1 MKKQIDV
8 MGSGLIGSLV
18 SIYLAKRG
26 HEVNLFERRVDMRK
40 NRISAGRS
48 INLALSDRGFRGL
61 AGAGLQDAI
70 REISI
75 PMYGR
80 QIHHMDGSQSF
91 QPYGKEGQAIYS
103 VSRGGIN
110 MRLMELADQYPNI
123 KIHFEHRCVEV
134 DPKSAKA
141 KVLNEASGEVLE
153 RTPDIVIGADGA
165 FSPVRNSL
173 QTKTDRFDYSQT
185 YIEHGYKELVITPD
199 ADGGFQMEKTALH
212 IWPRKSF
219 MLIALPNLDGS
230 FTCTLFLPF
239 EGEVSFA
246 KLNTDQEITAFMQ
259 EYFADALPMMPSYL
273 EDWHANPTSSL
284 SIVRC
289 NPWNYK
295 DKVCLIGDAAHAI
308 VPFYG
313 QGMNCGFEDCVVLDE
328 LLETLGDDNWI
339 EVFNNFSRL
348 RKPNGDAVAQLALD
362 NFIEMR
368 DKTGDPKFLLRKQIE
383 SRISKENPSFLSLY
397 AQVTFSPHISYA
409 QAYQAGQRHDHYL
422 NELASIEQVMDKW
435 NTSEV
440 QSIIR
445 ELLSAE

>member
-26 HEVNLFERRVDMRK
+26 HDVNLFERRVDMRK
-40 NRISAGRS
+40 NKISAGRS

-61 AGAGLQDAI
+61 TGAGLQDAI
-70 REISI
+70 REIAI

-80 QIHHMDGSQSF
+80 QIHHMDGTQSF
-91 QPYGKEGQAIYS
+91 QAYGKEGQAIYS

-110 MRLMELADQYPNI
+110 MRLMELAEQHPNI

-134 DPKSAKA
+134 EPKTAKA
-141 KVLNEASGEVLE
+141 KVMNESTGEIVE
-153 RTPDIVIGADGA
+153 RSPDIVIGADGA
-165 FSPVRNSL
+165 FSPVRHSL

-185 YIEHGYKELVITPD
+185 YIEHGYKELLIP
-199 ADGGFQMEKTALH
+199 AGENGSFLLEKEALH

-246 KLNTDQEITAFMQ
+246 KLNSNQEITAFMQ
-259 EYFADALPMMPSYL
+259 QYFADALPLMPSLL
-273 EDWHANPTSSL
+273 EDWNENPTSSL

-328 LLETLGDDNWI
+328 LMESIGDDWT
-339 EVFNNFSRL
+339 EVFDNFSRL

-362 NFIEMR
+362 NFVEMR

-383 SRISKENPSFLSLY
+383 ARISKENPSFLSLY

-422 NELASIEQVMDKW
+422 NELASIPNVMDNW
-435 NTSEV
+435 TATEV
-440 QSIIR
+440 QDLIKG
-445 ELLSAE
+445 LLSA